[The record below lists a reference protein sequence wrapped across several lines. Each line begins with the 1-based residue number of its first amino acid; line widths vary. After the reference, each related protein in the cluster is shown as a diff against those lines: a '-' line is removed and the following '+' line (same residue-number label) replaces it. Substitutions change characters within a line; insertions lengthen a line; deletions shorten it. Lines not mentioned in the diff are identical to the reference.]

1 MAPGTNVKFKIEA
14 TGVDLKFKWQKDRK
28 TYLSD
33 DDKYYETATDTLNI
47 VEVEKGDE
55 GRYRCHVTNCTG
67 ETFSEEA
74 FLTVSKLVVHVFYV
88 LEAKPTL
95 SFPMYGCEIHFN
107 KWYTCTL
114 F

>member
-1 MAPGTNVKFKIEA
+1 MAPGTDVKFKIEA

-33 DDKYYETATDTLNI
+33 DKKYYDTATDTLNI

-67 ETFSEEA
+67 ETFSEEV
-74 FLTVSKLVVHVFYV
+74 FLSVSKLVMCF
-88 LEAKPTL
+88 
-95 SFPMYGCEIHFN
+95 MYLKLN
-107 KWYTCTL
+107 L
-114 F
+114 L